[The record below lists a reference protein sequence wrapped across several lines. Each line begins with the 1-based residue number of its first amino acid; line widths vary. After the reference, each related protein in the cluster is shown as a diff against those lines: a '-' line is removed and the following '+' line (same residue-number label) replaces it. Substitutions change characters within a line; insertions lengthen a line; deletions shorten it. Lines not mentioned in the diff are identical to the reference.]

1 MCLFTCLLKEL
12 GSVHAKSYG
21 LHMFD
26 FSPLCV
32 FKCVLNGL
40 PDWMHNHIGCIC
52 LTFLRCEFSNVFST
66 WGISPT
72 NFISFPHNFAS
83 FPHNFAS
90 FPQQFASYPQQI
102 ASFPQ
107 TNSHF
112 PITILLHFA
121 KSKIIHVLTFFLL
134 ERVEGILHQGPPL
147 LIVCQ
152 YLPKLLSPTGPAAS
166 SRISPL
172 PVLSTFHTHIVCNL
186 HPRHILL
193 QEVTL
198 LDCLHFHFL
207 QCSQLSAL
215 ISKNILILVYRAG
228 CTRSAVELEVDMV
241 AEMEMAEF

>member
-1 MCLFTCLLKEL
+1 MHCSTVPFQICPQIACRSGCIITLVAFVWLL
-12 GSVHAKSYG
+12 SCVHAKSYG

-112 PITILLHFA
+112 PNI
-121 KSKIIHVLTFFLL
+121 FFL
-134 ERVEGILHQGPPL
+134 ERNSSSGGISVECFRSQSALSLVQQILQLLKQCLIKPTSQPCITLHQN
-147 LIVCQ
+147 
-152 YLPKLLSPTGPAAS
+152 T
-166 SRISPL
+166 
-172 PVLSTFHTHIVCNL
+172 L
-186 HPRHILL
+186 HLK
-193 QEVTL
+193 
-198 LDCLHFHFL
+198 
-207 QCSQLSAL
+207 A
-215 ISKNILILVYRAG
+215 
-228 CTRSAVELEVDMV
+228 
-241 AEMEMAEF
+241 

>member
-112 PITILLHFA
+112 PNI
-121 KSKIIHVLTFFLL
+121 FFL
-134 ERVEGILHQGPPL
+134 ERNSSSGGISVECFRSQSALSLVQQILQLLKQCLIKPTSQPCITLHQN
-147 LIVCQ
+147 
-152 YLPKLLSPTGPAAS
+152 T
-166 SRISPL
+166 
-172 PVLSTFHTHIVCNL
+172 L
-186 HPRHILL
+186 HLK
-193 QEVTL
+193 
-198 LDCLHFHFL
+198 
-207 QCSQLSAL
+207 A
-215 ISKNILILVYRAG
+215 
-228 CTRSAVELEVDMV
+228 
-241 AEMEMAEF
+241 